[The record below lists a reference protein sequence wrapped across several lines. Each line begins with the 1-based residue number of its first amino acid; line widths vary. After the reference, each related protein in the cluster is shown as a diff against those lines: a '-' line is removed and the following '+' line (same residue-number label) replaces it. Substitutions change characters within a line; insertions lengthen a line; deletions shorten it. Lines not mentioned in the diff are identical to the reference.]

1 MNVEPGAI
9 PGPEPELAFWFDFAS
24 TYSYIAAMRIGA
36 ICEREHVIL
45 RWVPFLLGP
54 IFQLQGWNDS
64 PFNINTRR
72 GDYMWIDVA
81 RLAAKYDLPWVRPTT
96 FPRASTLASR
106 VACSISNESWCGDF
120 VRSIF
125 IANFGANRD
134 IGDPTVIASVISQLG
149 RSAADVLE
157 RACDD
162 DHRGLLRANT
172 DRALKIGIFGAPNCV
187 VNDELFWGEET
198 LEDAIAWLKSDAA
211 RS

>member
-1 MNVEPGAI
+1 
-9 PGPEPELAFWFDFAS
+9 
-24 TYSYIAAMRIGA
+24 
-36 ICEREHVIL
+36 
-45 RWVPFLLGP
+45 
-54 IFQLQGWNDS
+54 
-64 PFNINTRR
+64 
-72 GDYMWIDVA
+72 MWIDVA